1 MHGRLP
7 WIVAGVAALNIAL
20 YAALI
25 ATDTARGPAGPIA
38 FYTSALL
45 AFAFACYAARRAS
58 GRDRLAWAGLAV
70 TALTWGFADG
80 IYTYNTIVLEVE
92 LGYPNWVD
100 VLYYA
105 GYVGFLGA
113 VPLLGLRGVE
123 RQDWRSM
130 ADAAAVV
137 IVASALAWHLL
148 LEPTYAENA
157 GNLPAALVASG
168 YPIMDLGLLAAV
180 LLTAYRRTTIASP
193 VFLALAGS
201 AVAALAADSSYTFWL
216 LNDGSVPE
224 TTALDLGWMASYW
237 LIAVAAVSP
246 QQSRDAVAKVRD
258 GSAVRIAL
266 PYAAIIPLATLTIV
280 EAAKAD
286 TSPVLIGGTVLAT
299 LVVILRQW
307 LTLAENVRLHR
318 ALASEHARR
327 LATLEQL
334 ADKAIELERMRAKA
348 QILADHDGLTGL
360 VNHRAWFEYGAK
372 LNPRAVALFDI
383 DRFKGINDTYGHP
396 VGDHVLR
403 EIAERL
409 TGFLPSAALI
419 GRLGGEEFGV
429 VFRETVAEVASECE
443 EAVRAIARNPL
454 RLPSGVDVLISV
466 SGGIAA
472 CNGGDD
478 LVAAY
483 ERSDALL
490 YQAKSGGR
498 NRMETAVA
506 EPHRRAASA

>member
-1 MHGRLP
+1 MYGRLP
-7 WIVAGVAALNIAL
+7 WIVGAVAALNLAL
-20 YAALI
+20 YAALLG
-25 ATDTARGPAGPIA
+25 TGNARELAGTIA
-38 FYTSALL
+38 FYTSSLL
-45 AFAFACYAARRAS
+45 AFGFACYAAKRAS
-58 GRDRLAWAGLAV
+58 GRERIAWAGLAL
-70 TALTWGFADG
+70 TAVTWGFADAG
-80 IYTYNTIVLEVE
+80 YTYNSMVLDAE
-92 LGYPNWVD
+92 LPYPNWTD
-100 VLYYA
+100 ILYYA
-105 GYVGFLGA
+105 GYAGFLGA

-123 RQDWRSM
+123 RQDWRSV

-137 IVASALAWHLL
+137 IVASALAWHFL
-148 LEPTYAENA
+148 LEPTYAENQ
-157 GNLPAALVASG
+157 GDLRAAVVASG
-168 YPIMDLGLLAAV
+168 YPVMDLGLLAAV
-180 LLTAYRRTTIASP
+180 LLTAYRRTTLVSP

-201 AVAALAADSSYTFWL
+201 AVAALAADALYTLWL
-216 LNDGSVPE
+216 LNAGSVPE

-237 LIAVAAVSP
+237 LIAIAAVAP
-246 QQSRDAVAKVRD
+246 QRTDEAVSKVRD
-258 GSAVRIAL
+258 GSALRIAL
-266 PYAAIIPLATLTIV
+266 PYAALIPLATLTIA
-280 EAAKAD
+280 EAVKAD
-286 TSPVLIGGTVLAT
+286 TSPVLVTGTVLAT

-334 ADKAIELERMRAKA
+334 AGKAIELERMRAKA

-372 LNPRAVALFDI
+372 LDPRAVALFDI

-429 VFRETVAEVASECE
+429 LFRESVAKVESECE
-443 EAVRAIARNPL
+443 EAVRAIGRNPL
-454 RLPSGVDVLISV
+454 RLPSGVEVLISV

-472 CNGGDD
+472 CAGGDD
-478 LVAAY
+478 MVAAY

-490 YQAKSGGR
+490 YQAKAAGR
-498 NRMETAVA
+498 NRLQTSLS
-506 EPHRRAASA
+506 EPQRRAASA